1 MNRVPL
7 ISSKKIAALLAIA
20 VATPVVQAHS
30 AEYVNAASSH
40 QTGVVPRE
48 SARRQEQARE
58 ALRILEEGRQSY
70 RDGRYAAALEQYRE
84 AWDTIPKAPATA
96 KQQQFIIDS
105 ISDASIA
112 VAMENAKAGRYDD
125 AEQLLLDVL
134 GRQPDNKRAKLE
146 LERLNDPIRNNPALT
161 PEHVKNIEEV
171 NRLLTLAYSYYELAQ
186 YDEANK
192 TFAQVIEID
201 PYNAAARRGQ
211 ATVNERRSQY
221 YRVAYDTYRTK
232 ALADVDQT
240 WEMRSA
246 EAAPE
251 VSFAVTQ
258 NTNTLSEAD
267 IRSNEVLDALQISQV
282 VFDDTPLDE
291 ALEMLRAEVR
301 RQGFKLNFIY
311 EPPINIPVAAAPV
324 ESSDDED
331 YYEDEEEGEA
341 EAPAPAP
348 VAQTVV
354 EPRIRMIKLSGVTGR
369 TLLDRICSQT
379 NCTYRVEGDS
389 VIVNQKG
396 TNQAL
401 DTRRFQV
408 GANFFSGGDGEE
420 SMDDDDFTSEGGGS
434 PKRIDAQ
441 RELDSEY
448 NIDFSAY
455 GTSASYSK
463 STGILTVT
471 HTPDKLADIAEA
483 VFSYRQSNEN
493 KMYKVQ
499 AKFVEIAQTNEE
511 EIGFDWVVN
520 PFSVSESGD
529 MYLGGVNGTNSAP
542 NRTYNDFVT
551 TGGSAFANNYS
562 GNNGWPVTSTGGTG
576 TDTITQGLVT
586 GGLRSGTGATTGN
599 MLNNLLEV
607 GSTHGASSGTA
618 APGIMS
624 LTGIFDSGSFQMIMR
639 GLSQKKGVDIMSAPT
654 LVARH
659 GDMAYTPEPH
669 EQSTEPQGD
678 DSAAKIEIIRRFYYP
693 VSYSPPELQDGGGG
707 NYNSGSSVPIATP
720 STPDDWNV
728 EDVGITFRFKIE
740 KAELDPGVIQF
751 ERFDIRVVEFDG
763 FINYGSPITSA
774 VTNDTEIQN
783 VLVTENRIDMPIFSR
798 RYINTNP
805 TIADGHTIALGGLI
819 EDQVQKVEDRVPIL
833 GDLPLVGT
841 LFTSTAESHVRKNLV
856 VFVTAETINPSGTS
870 IRQTEG
876 SNAPSAGGAGPDLF
890 PADGLN
896 L

>member
-30 AEYVNAASSH
+30 AEYLNEASSH

-58 ALRILEEGRQSY
+58 AMRILQEGRQSY
-70 RDGRYAAALEQYRE
+70 REGLYAAALEQYRT

-112 VAMENAKAGRYDD
+112 VAMEYAKVGRYDD

-134 GRQPDNKRAKLE
+134 GRQPNNKRAKLE

-161 PEHVKNIEEV
+161 PEHVKNVEEV
-171 NRLLTLAYSYYELAQ
+171 QRLLTLAYSYYDLAQ

-221 YRVAYDTYRTK
+221 YRVAYDSYRTK
-232 ALADVDQT
+232 ALADVDAS
-240 WEMRSA
+240 WEMRSDVV
-246 EAAPE
+246 AP
-251 VSFAVTQ
+251 AVDFQTTQ
-258 NTNTLSEAD
+258 QANVPTEAD

-301 RQGFKLNFIY
+301 KQGFKLNFVY
-311 EPPINIPVAAAPV
+311 EPPISIPTAAAPV
-324 ESSDDED
+324 ASSDDEEYD
-331 YYEDEEEGEA
+331 DEEGME

-354 EPRIRMIKLSGVTGR
+354 EPRIRMINLTGVTGR
-369 TLLDRICSQT
+369 TLLDLICSQT
-379 NCTYRVEGDS
+379 NCTYRVDGES
-389 VIVNQKG
+389 VIINQKG

-408 GANFFSGGDGEE
+408 GSNFFSGSEDGE
-420 SMDDDDFTSEGGGS
+420 SMDDDDFGSEGS
-434 PKRIDAQ
+434 RASSRIDAQ
-441 RELDSEY
+441 AALDNDY
-448 NIDFSAY
+448 GIKFTTP

-471 HTPDKLADIAEA
+471 HTPDSLADIAEA
-483 VFSYRQSNEN
+483 VHAFIVSNSN

-499 AKFVEIAQTNEE
+499 AKFVEISQTNEE
-511 EIGFDWVVN
+511 EIGFDWVIN

-529 MYLGGVNGTNSAP
+529 MYLGGVNGNNSAP
-542 NRTYNDFVT
+542 SRTYNDFVT
-551 TGGSAFANNYS
+551 SGGSAFANNYN
-562 GNNGWPVTSTGGTG
+562 GNNGWPISSSGSTGA
-576 TDTITQGLVT
+576 DAISQGLVT
-586 GGLRSGTGATTGN
+586 GGLRSGTGATSGN
-599 MLNNLLEV
+599 VLNNLLEV
-607 GSTHGASSGTA
+607 GSTHGASAGSV

-639 GLSQKKGVDIMSAPT
+639 GLSQKKGVDVMSAPT
-654 LVARH
+654 LVARR
-659 GDMAYTPEPH
+659 GPLEFIPTPH
-669 EQSTEPQGD
+669 ESASDQDGD
-678 DSAAKIEIIRRFYYP
+678 DGAAKIEVVRRFYYP
-693 VSYSPPELQDGGGG
+693 ISYAAPELQES
-707 NYNSGSSVPIATP
+707 SGSYGGSSSAPIATP
-720 STPDDWNV
+720 STPEEWAV
-728 EDVGITFRFKIE
+728 EDVGITFRFKV
-740 KAELDPGVIQF
+740 AEDEQDPGVIKFDRF
-751 ERFDIRVVEFDG
+751 EIRVIDFDG

-774 VTNDTEIQN
+774 VTNETEIQN
-783 VLVTENRIDMPIFSR
+783 VVVTENRIDMPIFSR
-798 RYINTNP
+798 RYINSNP

-833 GDLPLVGT
+833 GDLPLIGT
-841 LFTSTAESHVRKNLV
+841 LFTSNAESHVRKNLV
-856 VFVTAETINPSGTS
+856 IFVTAETITPSGAP
-870 IRQTEG
+870 IRQSEG
-876 SNAPSAGGAGPDLF
+876 TTAPAAGAAGTDLF
-890 PADGLN
+890 PSDGLS